1 MINQNQLSL
10 LSFGKRWGTGGCQ
23 TGDGGTGKCLF
34 SNVKLFAR
42 DSLIFLVVR
51 ESSSSSLS
59 LNEDL
64 SKISQW
70 GYKWK
75 MLFNPDASKEA
86 QEVFFLCKKKSF

>member
-51 ESSSSSLS
+51 ESRSSSLS

-75 MLFNPDASKEA
+75 MFNPDASKEA
-86 QEVFFLCKKKSF
+86 QEIFFLRKKKSF